1 MAPAFSFLG
10 QALRQLALVASL
22 AVASWTVAAEPYP
35 AKPVRI
41 VVPFGAGGSTDV
53 LARLVAPK
61 LSESLKQNVF
71 VDSMP
76 GADGIVGTS
85 AVARAAPDGY
95 TLLMTAASPLTLA
108 PTLQKVPYDPVKDFA
123 PISLMVNLNGV
134 LAVNAALPVRTM
146 QDFAAEA
153 RTRPGRFSFGAGTS
167 LLRLIGEQLKQA
179 LRADI
184 TVVPYKGTGPQLNA
198 VLAGEVDAV
207 VDPFVGISHIKAGKL
222 RPLAVLQGSRSPL
235 LPDVPTLE
243 ETGIKGITLGSW
255 TALLAPAGT
264 PPEIVSRLSAEVAR
278 IMALP
283 EVRERLVTLYQE
295 PAGTTPA
302 ELASTL
308 QADLAKWRRIAID
321 SNLKPN

>member
-1 MAPAFSFLG
+1 MARAFTFLG
-10 QALRQLALVASL
+10 RALRQLALFGSL
-22 AVASWTVAAEPYP
+22 ALGSWAAAAQPYP

-53 LARLVAPK
+53 LARLVAPR
-61 LSESLKQNVF
+61 LSESLKQNFIVE
-71 VDSMP
+71 SMP

-108 PTLQKVPYDPVKDFA
+108 PILQKVPYDPVKDFA

-146 QDFAAEA
+146 QEFAAEA
-153 RTRPGRFSFGAGTS
+153 RSRPGRFSFGAGTS

-179 LRADI
+179 LQADL

-243 ETGIKGITLGSW
+243 EIGLKGITLGSW

-264 PPEIVSRLSAEVAR
+264 PPDIVSRLSSEVAR

-295 PAGTTPA
+295 PAGSTPA
-302 ELASTL
+302 ELASTV
-308 QADLAKWRRIAID
+308 QADLAKWRRIATE
-321 SNLKPN
+321 SNFKPN

>member
-1 MAPAFSFLG
+1 LAPTFSLLR
-10 QALRQLALVASL
+10 QTLRQLALFALL
-22 AVASWTVAAEPYP
+22 ALGSWAFAAEPYP

-53 LARLVAPK
+53 FARLVAPR

-76 GADGIVGTS
+76 GADGTIGAS

-108 PTLQKVPYDPVKDFA
+108 PVLQKVPYDPVKDFS

-146 QDFAAEA
+146 QEFAAEA
-153 RTRPGRFSFGAGTS
+153 RSRPGRISFGAGTS

-179 LRADI
+179 LQADI

-207 VDPFVGISHIKAGKL
+207 VDPFVGISHIKTGKL
-222 RPLAVLQGSRSPL
+222 RPLAVLQSSRSPL

-243 ETGIKGITLGSW
+243 EAGIKGITLGSW

-264 PPEIVSRLSAEVAR
+264 PPAIVARLSAEVTR

-295 PAGTTPA
+295 PVGSTPA
-302 ELASTL
+302 ELAATL
-308 QADLAKWRRIAID
+308 ETDLAKWRRIAKD
-321 SNLKPN
+321 SNFKPN

>member
-1 MAPAFSFLG
+1 MAPTFSLLR
-10 QALRQLALVASL
+10 QALRPLALFALL
-22 AVASWTVAAEPYP
+22 AQGSWTFAAEPYP

-61 LSESLKQNVF
+61 LSESFKQNFF

-76 GADGIVGTS
+76 GADGTIGTG
-85 AVARAAPDGY
+85 AAARAAPDGY

-108 PTLQKVPYDPVKDFA
+108 PALQKVPYDPVKDFA

-134 LAVNAALPVRTM
+134 LVVNAALPVRTM
-146 QDFAAEA
+146 QDFASEA
-153 RTRPGRFSFGAGTS
+153 RSRPGRFSFGAGTS

-179 LRADI
+179 LQADL

-222 RPLAVLQGSRSPL
+222 RPLAVLQSSRSPL
-235 LPDVPTLE
+235 LPDIPTLE
-243 ETGIKGITLGSW
+243 ESGIKGITLGSW

-264 PPEIVSRLSAEVAR
+264 PPEIVARLSAEVAR
-278 IMALP
+278 IMSLP

-295 PAGTTPA
+295 PAGSTPA
-302 ELASTL
+302 ELAATVES
-308 QADLAKWRRIAID
+308 DLAKWRRIAKE
-321 SNLKPN
+321 SNFKPN

>member
-1 MAPAFSFLG
+1 MTPTISR
-10 QALRQLALVASL
+10 LRQLALFALLV
-22 AVASWTVAAEPYP
+22 VGSWTFAAEPYP

-61 LSESLKQNVF
+61 LSESLKQNF
-71 VDSMP
+71 IVDSMP
-76 GADGIVGTS
+76 GADGIIGTS
-85 AVARAAPDGY
+85 AAARAAPDGY
-95 TLLMTAASPLTLA
+95 TLLMTASSPLTLA
-108 PTLQKVPYDPVKDFA
+108 PALQKVPYDPVKDFA

-134 LAVNAALPVRTM
+134 LVVNAALPVHTI
-146 QDFAAEA
+146 QDFASEA
-153 RTRPGRFSFGAGTS
+153 RSRPGRFSFGAGTS

-179 LRADI
+179 LQADL

-222 RPLAVLQGSRSPL
+222 RPLAVLQSSRSPL

-243 ETGIKGITLGSW
+243 ESGIKGITLGSW

-278 IMALP
+278 IMSLP

-295 PAGTTPA
+295 PAGSTPA
-302 ELASTL
+302 ELAAMVES
-308 QADLAKWRRIAID
+308 DLAKWRRIAKD
-321 SNLKPN
+321 SNFKPN

>member
-1 MAPAFSFLG
+1 MAPTFSLLR
-10 QALRQLALVASL
+10 QTLRQLALFALFALGSWAS
-22 AVASWTVAAEPYP
+22 AAEPYP

-53 LARLVAPK
+53 FARLVAPR

-76 GADGIVGTS
+76 GADGTIGAS

-108 PTLQKVPYDPVKDFA
+108 PVLQKVPYDPVKDFS

-146 QDFAAEA
+146 QEFAAEA
-153 RTRPGRFSFGAGTS
+153 RSRPGRISFGAGTS
-167 LLRLIGEQLKQA
+167 LLRLIGEQLKQS
-179 LRADI
+179 LQADI

-207 VDPFVGISHIKAGKL
+207 VDPFVGISHIKTGKL
-222 RPLAVLQGSRSPL
+222 RPLAVLQSSRSPL

-243 ETGIKGITLGSW
+243 EAGIKGITLGSW

-264 PPEIVSRLSAEVAR
+264 PPAIVARLSDEVTR

-295 PAGTTPA
+295 PVGGTPA
-302 ELASTL
+302 ELAATL
-308 QADLAKWRRIAID
+308 ESDLAKWRRIAKD
-321 SNLKPN
+321 SNFKPN

>member
-1 MAPAFSFLG
+1 MAPTFSLLK
-10 QALRQLALVASL
+10 QALRQLALFALL
-22 AVASWTVAAEPYP
+22 ATGSWTFAAEPYP

-41 VVPFGAGGSTDV
+41 IVPFGAGGSTDV

-61 LSESLKQNVF
+61 LSESLKQNFF

-76 GADGIVGTS
+76 GADGIIGTS
-85 AVARAAPDGY
+85 AAARAAPDGY

-123 PISLMVNLNGV
+123 PISLMVNLNAV

-146 QDFAAEA
+146 QDFASEA
-153 RTRPGRFSFGAGTS
+153 RSRPGRFSFGAGTS

-179 LRADI
+179 LQADI

-207 VDPFVGISHIKAGKL
+207 VDPFVGIAHIQAGKL
-222 RPLAVLQGSRSPL
+222 RPLAVLQSRRSPL

-243 ETGIKGITLGSW
+243 ESGIKGITLGSW

-278 IMALP
+278 IMSLP

-295 PAGTTPA
+295 PAGGTPA
-302 ELASTL
+302 ELAATVKS
-308 QADLAKWRRIAID
+308 DLAKWRRIASD
-321 SNLKPN
+321 ANLKPN

>member
-1 MAPAFSFLG
+1 MTPAFTFIG
-10 QALRQLALVASL
+10 RALRHLALFGAL
-22 AVASWTVAAEPYP
+22 ALASWTAAAQSYP

-53 LARLVAPK
+53 LARLVAPR
-61 LSESLKQNVF
+61 LSESLKQNFIVE
-71 VDSMP
+71 SMP

-108 PTLQKVPYDPVKDFA
+108 PLLQKVPYDPVKDFA

-146 QDFAAEA
+146 QEFTAEA
-153 RTRPGRFSFGAGTS
+153 RSRPGRFSFGAGTS

-179 LRADI
+179 LQADI
-184 TVVPYKGTGPQLNA
+184 TIVPYKGTGPQLNA
-198 VLAGEVDAV
+198 VLAAEVDAV

-222 RPLAVLQGSRSPL
+222 RPLAVLQGNRSPL
-235 LPDVPTLE
+235 MPEVPTLE
-243 ETGIKGITLGSW
+243 ELGIKGITLGSW

-278 IMALP
+278 IMAQPDL
-283 EVRERLVTLYQE
+283 RERLVTLYQE
-295 PAGTTPA
+295 PAGSTPA
-302 ELASTL
+302 ELAATV
-308 QADLAKWRRIAID
+308 QTDLAKWRRIATE
-321 SNLKPN
+321 SNFKPN

>member
-1 MAPAFSFLG
+1 MFGP
-10 QALRQLALVASL
+10 LALAP
-22 AVASWTVAAEPYP
+22 WAAAAQPYP
-35 AKPVRI
+35 VKPVRI

-53 LARLVAPK
+53 LARLVAPR
-61 LSESLKQNVF
+61 LSEALKQNFIVE
-71 VDSMP
+71 SMP
-76 GADGIVGTS
+76 GADGIVGTG

-108 PTLQKVPYDPVKDFA
+108 PLLQKVPYDPVKDFA

-134 LAVNAALPVRTM
+134 LAVNAALPVRTV

-179 LRADI
+179 LQADI
-184 TVVPYKGTGPQLNA
+184 TIVPYKGTGPQLNA

-222 RPLAVLQGSRSPL
+222 RPLAVLQGNRSPL
-235 LPDVPTLE
+235 MPDVPTLE
-243 ETGIKGITLGSW
+243 ELGIKGITLGSW

-264 PPEIVSRLSAEVAR
+264 PPEIVARLSAEVAR

-295 PAGTTPA
+295 PAGSTPA
-302 ELASTL
+302 ELSATV
-308 QADLAKWRRIAID
+308 QTDLAKWRRIATE
-321 SNLKPN
+321 SNFKPN

>member
-1 MAPAFSFLG
+1 MAPTLSLLR
-10 QALRQLALVASL
+10 QALRQLALFALL
-22 AVASWTVAAEPYP
+22 AQGSWTFAAEPYP

-61 LSESLKQNVF
+61 LSESLKQNFF
-71 VDSMP
+71 VESMP
-76 GADGIVGTS
+76 GADGTIGTG
-85 AVARAAPDGY
+85 AAARAAPDGY

-108 PTLQKVPYDPVKDFA
+108 PALQKVPYDPVKDFA

-134 LAVNAALPVRTM
+134 LVVNAALPVRTM
-146 QDFAAEA
+146 QDFASEA
-153 RTRPGRFSFGAGTS
+153 RSRPGRFSFGAGTS

-179 LRADI
+179 LQADL

-198 VLAGEVDAV
+198 VLGGEVDAV
-207 VDPFVGISHIKAGKL
+207 VDPFVAIPHIKAGKL
-222 RPLAVLQGSRSPL
+222 RPLAVLQSSRSPL

-243 ETGIKGITLGSW
+243 EGGIKGITLGSW

-264 PPEIVSRLSAEVAR
+264 PPEIVARLSAEVAR
-278 IMALP
+278 IMSLP

-295 PAGTTPA
+295 PAGSTPA
-302 ELASTL
+302 ELAATVES
-308 QADLAKWRRIAID
+308 DLAKWRRIAKE
-321 SNLKPN
+321 SNFKPN

>member
-1 MAPAFSFLG
+1 MFGA
-10 QALRQLALVASL
+10 LAL
-22 AVASWTVAAEPYP
+22 ASWTAAAQSYP

-53 LARLVAPK
+53 LARLVAPR
-61 LSESLKQNVF
+61 LSESLKQNFIVE
-71 VDSMP
+71 SMP

-108 PTLQKVPYDPVKDFA
+108 PLLQKVPYDPVKDFA

-146 QDFAAEA
+146 QEFTAEA
-153 RTRPGRFSFGAGTS
+153 RSRPGRFSFGAGTS

-179 LRADI
+179 LQADI
-184 TVVPYKGTGPQLNA
+184 TIVPYKGTGPQLNA
-198 VLAGEVDAV
+198 VLAAEVDAV

-222 RPLAVLQGSRSPL
+222 RPLAVLQGNRSPL
-235 LPDVPTLE
+235 MPEVPTLE
-243 ETGIKGITLGSW
+243 ELGIKGITLGSW

-278 IMALP
+278 IMAQPDL
-283 EVRERLVTLYQE
+283 RERLVTLYQE
-295 PAGTTPA
+295 PAGSTPA
-302 ELASTL
+302 ELAATV
-308 QADLAKWRRIAID
+308 QTDLAKWRRIATE
-321 SNLKPN
+321 SNFKPN

>member
-1 MAPAFSFLG
+1 MTRTFPFLG
-10 QALRQLALVASL
+10 RRLRQLAVLGSL
-22 AVASWTVAAEPYP
+22 ALASWTVAAQSYP
-35 AKPVRI
+35 SKPVRI

-53 LARLVAPK
+53 LARLVAPR
-61 LSESLKQNVF
+61 LSESLKQNFLVE
-71 VDSMP
+71 SMP
-76 GADGIVGTS
+76 GADGIIGTS

-108 PTLQKVPYDPVKDFA
+108 PILQKVPYDPAKDFA
-123 PISLMVNLNGV
+123 PISLMVHLNGV

-146 QDFAAEA
+146 QEFAAEA
-153 RTRPGRFSFGAGTS
+153 RSRPGRFSFGAGTS
-167 LLRLIGEQLKQA
+167 LLRLIGEQFKQA
-179 LRADI
+179 LQADI

-207 VDPFVGISHIKAGKL
+207 VDPFVGIAHIKAGKL

-243 ETGIKGITLGSW
+243 EMGIKGITLGSW

-278 IMALP
+278 ILALP

-295 PAGTTPA
+295 PAGSTPA
-302 ELASTL
+302 ELASTV
-308 QADLAKWRRIAID
+308 QADLAKWRRIATE
-321 SNLKPN
+321 SNFKPN

>member
-1 MAPAFSFLG
+1 MTRAFTLLG
-10 QALRQLALVASL
+10 KAIRRFALCGSLALASFT
-22 AVASWTVAAEPYP
+22 AGAQPYP

-53 LARLVAPK
+53 LARLVAPR
-61 LSESLKQNVF
+61 LSESLKQSF
-71 VDSMP
+71 VVESMP

-108 PTLQKVPYDPVKDFA
+108 PILQKVPYDPVKDFA
-123 PISLMVNLNGV
+123 PISLMVHLNGV
-134 LAVNAALPVRTM
+134 LVVNSALPVRTL
-146 QDFAAEA
+146 QEFAAEA
-153 RTRPGRFSFGAGTS
+153 RSRPGRFSFGAGTS
-167 LLRLIGEQLKQA
+167 LLRLIGEQFKQA
-179 LRADI
+179 LQADM

-198 VLAGEVDAV
+198 VLGGEVDAV
-207 VDPFVGISHIKAGKL
+207 VDPFVGIQHIKAGKL

-243 ETGIKGITLGSW
+243 EVGIKGITLGSW

-278 IMALP
+278 IMAQPDL
-283 EVRERLVTLYQE
+283 RERLVTLYQE
-295 PAGTTPA
+295 PAGSTPS
-302 ELASTL
+302 ELASTV
-308 QADLAKWRRIAID
+308 QADLAKWRRIATE
-321 SNLKPN
+321 SNFKPN

>member
-22 AVASWTVAAEPYP
+22 ALASWTVAAEPYP

>member
-1 MAPAFSFLG
+1 MAPTFSLLR
-10 QALRQLALVASL
+10 QALRPLALFALL
-22 AVASWTVAAEPYP
+22 AQGSWTFAAEPYP

-61 LSESLKQNVF
+61 LSESFKQNFF

-76 GADGIVGTS
+76 GADGTG
-85 AVARAAPDGY
+85 AAARAAPDGY

-108 PTLQKVPYDPVKDFA
+108 PALQKVPYDPVKDFA

-134 LAVNAALPVRTM
+134 LVVNAALPVRTM
-146 QDFAAEA
+146 QDFASEA
-153 RTRPGRFSFGAGTS
+153 RSRPGRFSFGAGTS

-179 LRADI
+179 LQADL

-198 VLAGEVDAV
+198 VLGGEVDAV
-207 VDPFVGISHIKAGKL
+207 VDPFVSIPHIKAGKL
-222 RPLAVLQGSRSPL
+222 RPLAVLQSSRSPL

-243 ETGIKGITLGSW
+243 ESGIKGITLGSW

-264 PPEIVSRLSAEVAR
+264 PPEIVARLSAEVAR
-278 IMALP
+278 IMSLP

-295 PAGTTPA
+295 PAGSTPA
-302 ELASTL
+302 ELAATVES
-308 QADLAKWRRIAID
+308 DLAKWRRIAKE
-321 SNLKPN
+321 SNFKPN

>member
-1 MAPAFSFLG
+1 MARAFTFLG
-10 QALRQLALVASL
+10 RALRQLALFGSL
-22 AVASWTVAAEPYP
+22 ALGSWAAAAQPYP

-53 LARLVAPK
+53 LARLVAPR
-61 LSESLKQNVF
+61 LSESLKQNFIVE
-71 VDSMP
+71 SMP
-76 GADGIVGTS
+76 GADDIVGTS

-95 TLLMTAASPLTLA
+95 TLLKTAASPLTLA
-108 PTLQKVPYDPVKDFA
+108 PILQKVPYDP

-146 QDFAAEA
+146 QEFAAEA
-153 RTRPGRFSFGAGTS
+153 RSRPGRFSFGAGTS

-179 LRADI
+179 LQADL

-243 ETGIKGITLGSW
+243 EIGLKGITLGSW

-264 PPEIVSRLSAEVAR
+264 PPDIVSRLSSEVAR

-295 PAGTTPA
+295 PAGSTPA
-302 ELASTL
+302 ELASTV
-308 QADLAKWRRIAID
+308 QADLAKWSRIATE
-321 SNLKPN
+321 SNFKPN

>member
-22 AVASWTVAAEPYP
+22 ALASWTVAAEPYP

-207 VDPFVGISHIKAGKL
+207 VDPFVGISHIKVGKL

-321 SNLKPN
+321 SNFKPN

>member
-1 MAPAFSFLG
+1 M
-10 QALRQLALVASL
+10 
-22 AVASWTVAAEPYP
+22 
-35 AKPVRI
+35 
-41 VVPFGAGGSTDV
+41 
-53 LARLVAPK
+53 
-61 LSESLKQNVF
+61 
-71 VDSMP
+71 
-76 GADGIVGTS
+76 
-85 AVARAAPDGY
+85 ARAAPDGY

-108 PTLQKVPYDPVKDFA
+108 PLLQKVPYDPVKDFA

-134 LAVNAALPVRTM
+134 LAVNAALPVRTV

-179 LRADI
+179 LQADI
-184 TVVPYKGTGPQLNA
+184 TIVPYKGTGPQLNA

-222 RPLAVLQGSRSPL
+222 RPLAVLQGNRSPL
-235 LPDVPTLE
+235 MPDVPTLE
-243 ETGIKGITLGSW
+243 ELGIKGITLGSW

-264 PPEIVSRLSAEVAR
+264 PPEIVARLSAEVAR

-295 PAGTTPA
+295 PAGSTPA
-302 ELASTL
+302 ELSATV
-308 QADLAKWRRIAID
+308 QTDLAKWRRIATE
-321 SNLKPN
+321 SNFKPN

>member
-22 AVASWTVAAEPYP
+22 TLASWTVAAEAYP

-61 LSESLKQNVF
+61 LSESLKQSVF

-179 LRADI
+179 LGADI

-207 VDPFVGISHIKAGKL
+207 VDPFVGISHIKVGKL
-222 RPLAVLQGSRSPL
+222 RALAVLQGSRSPL

-321 SNLKPN
+321 SNFKPN